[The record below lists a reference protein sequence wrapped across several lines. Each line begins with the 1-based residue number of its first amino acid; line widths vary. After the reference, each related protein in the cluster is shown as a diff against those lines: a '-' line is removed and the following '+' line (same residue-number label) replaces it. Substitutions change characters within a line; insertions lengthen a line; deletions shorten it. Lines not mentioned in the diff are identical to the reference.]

1 MAVQSRKPN
10 SGKNKEQDKAP
21 AWVNL
26 SFIGKNNKPIQIGGI
41 PLSLSKAV
49 HKELMDRGQELLD
62 SLIKN
67 GKITLTLQV
76 IEQHEEGE
84 SFFD

>member
-1 MAVQSRKPN
+1 MGVQSRKPTA
-10 SGKNKEQDKAP
+10 GKNKEQEKAP
-21 AWVNL
+21 AWINL
-26 SFIGKNNKPIQIGGI
+26 SVVGKSGKPLQVGGI
-41 PLSLSKAV
+41 PLTLSKAL

>member
-21 AWVNL
+21 AWINL
-26 SFIGKNNKPIQIGGI
+26 SVVGKSGKPLQVGGI
-41 PLSLSKAV
+41 PLTLSKAL
-49 HKELMDRGQELLD
+49 HKELMDKGQGLLD
-62 SLIKN
+62 DLLKN
-67 GKITLTLQV
+67 GRVNLTLQI

-84 SFFD
+84 SFF